1 MNILDI
7 IIIILLIFLI
17 VRGVMR
23 GFVGE
28 VASLAGVILGFW
40 LAVRFMADL
49 NEYLKPNFPDLSIL
63 PIICFALI
71 FLAALVVCNLIGW
84 GLKLLFK
91 KTALGWIDRILGG
104 GLAVL
109 KGVLIAYFAIV
120 ILTIYLPVGTPFIAR
135 SKLSPVVIK
144 SFQAIKDAVM
154 PTLAREWERRFKGKD
169 LDTLKEKILTKESK
183 ANEQK

>member
-7 IIIILLIFLI
+7 IILILLIFLV

-40 LAVRFMADL
+40 FAIQYMTPLTA
-49 NEYLKPNFPDLSIL
+49 YLKPHFPNISIL
-63 PIICFALI
+63 PIMSFVLI
-71 FLAALVVCNLIGW
+71 FLTLLVACNLVGW
-84 GLKLLFK
+84 GLRVLFK

-120 ILTIYLPVGTPFIAR
+120 VLTIYLPAGTPFVSQSR
-135 SKLSPVVIK
+135 LSPMVIT
-144 SFQAIKDAVM
+144 SFQKIKDAVM
-154 PTLAREWERRFKGKD
+154 PTLAREWEKRFKGKD
-169 LDTLKEKILTKESK
+169 LDTLKKKVLPKES
-183 ANEQK
+183 